1 MTAWRRRLNLRI
13 KLTLWYVGAMVVVLG
28 LYAASVYTVVG
39 RSASLALD
47 DRVYGDFQW
56 AAEMADQRPDGTL
69 TWFEGDDEIDSPWLQ
84 VWSPTGQ
91 LLYRSVGAEN
101 HPLPASASLA
111 AQPDDR
117 IVSLRTGAARYRLL
131 SGVSKIGGRQVV
143 IQVARSEAQMRR
155 ELGELMLVLA
165 FGLPLG
171 VAAAGLGGYSLARRA
186 LAPVDRMAERARV
199 ITAERLSERL
209 PVDNPD
215 EELGRLASVFNDTLG
230 RLESSFEQM
239 RRFTA
244 DVSHELRT
252 PLTAIRSVGEVGL
265 RGSRDERAY
274 RAIIG
279 SMLEDVDRLTRLV
292 DRLLALS
299 RAESGEATLSLDT
312 VDLGDLAEDTVAH
325 LGVLAEER
333 RQDVVVERHGAATA
347 LVDRLVLRQAL
358 INLLDNAIK
367 YTPLGGQIRIRVSEL
382 TTGAM
387 IEVSD
392 TGPGVGAEPR
402 ARIFDRFYRNTNVK
416 PTDIGGAGLG
426 LAIAKWAVEVN
437 AGRLTLERASQTGS
451 TFRISLPG
459 VAAER
464 QRRAAS

>member
-1 MTAWRRRLNLRI
+1 MRF
-13 KLTLWYVGAMVVVLG
+13 KLTLWYVGAMIVVLG
-28 LYAASVYTVVG
+28 LYAASVYTVVS
-39 RSASLALD
+39 RSASRGLD

-69 TWFEGDDEIDSPWLQ
+69 TWFEGDDEVDSPWLQ
-84 VWSPTGQ
+84 VWDPGGR

-101 HPLPASASLA
+101 HPLPESASLVA
-111 AQPDDR
+111 DPNDR
-117 IVSLRTGAARYRLL
+117 IVSITKATARFRLL
-131 SGVSKIGGRQVV
+131 SGLSTIGGRPVV
-143 IQVARSEAQMRR
+143 IQVARSEAQMQR
-155 ELGELMLVLA
+155 ELRELMLVLA
-165 FGLPLG
+165 LGLPLG

-186 LAPVDRMAERARV
+186 LAPVDRMAERARI

-209 PVDNPD
+209 PVDDPD
-215 EELGRLASVFNDTLG
+215 EELGRLASVFNDTLS

-274 RAIIG
+274 RSIIG
-279 SMLEDVDRLTRLV
+279 SMLEEVDRLTRLV

-299 RAESGEATLSLDT
+299 RAEAGEATLAVDV
-312 VDLGDLAEDTVAH
+312 VDLGGLAEDAVAH

-333 RQDVVVERHGAATA
+333 RQSVEVERFGHATA
-347 LVDRLVLRQAL
+347 LVDRVVLRQAL

-367 YTPLGGQIRIRVSEL
+367 YTPLGGQIRVRVSEL
-382 TTGAM
+382 TAGAM

-392 TGPGVGAEPR
+392 TGPGVRDEPR
-402 ARIFDRFYRNTNVK
+402 ARIFDRFYRNAAVT
-416 PTDIGGAGLG
+416 PTEIGGAGLG

-437 AGRLTLERASQTGS
+437 GGRLTLERASQTGS
-451 TFRISLPG
+451 TFRINLPPI
-459 VAAER
+459 ATAR
-464 QRRAAS
+464 MRRAAS